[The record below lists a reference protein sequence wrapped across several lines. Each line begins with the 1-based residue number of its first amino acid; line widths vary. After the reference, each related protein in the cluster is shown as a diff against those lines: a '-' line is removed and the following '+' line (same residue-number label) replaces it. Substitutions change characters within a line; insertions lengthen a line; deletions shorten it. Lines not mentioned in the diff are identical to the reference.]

1 MNIWCMITD
10 GSASQDRGAWID
22 RVIAGLNAGA
32 NMVQIREK
40 DLDAR
45 ELLDL
50 TRLVVAMAG
59 DAVVVVNSRVD
70 VAVAGGAAGCH
81 LPAGSIPPSRWKPV
95 APGLVIGVS
104 CHTIDELQ
112 DAERDGADY
121 AIYGPVF
128 APLSK
133 TSDLEPRGLDGLRE
147 AAASVKIP
155 VFAVGGITR
164 ANAQSCF
171 DAGARG
177 VAAISMFR
185 D

>member
-10 GSASQDRGAWID
+10 GSASQDREAWID

-70 VAVAGGAAGCH
+70 VALAGGAAGCH
-81 LPAGSIPPSRWKPV
+81 LPAGAIPPSRWKSM
-95 APGLVIGVS
+95 AAGLLIGVS
-104 CHTIDELQ
+104 CHTIEEMQ

-121 AIYGPVF
+121 VIYGPVF

-133 TSDLEPRGLDGLRE
+133 SSALEPRGLDGLRE
-147 AAASVKIP
+147 GAASIQIP
-155 VFAVGGITR
+155 VFAVGGIAR
-164 ANAQSCF
+164 DNAQSCF

-177 VAAISMFR
+177 VAAISLFR
-185 D
+185 N